1 MANVPDTRNPSNPQ
15 LELGLAKVDIDWLS
29 QSAPRKNL
37 WGSQQPSCRSAAGP
51 TPAGTPWDLSI
62 YTVYGLSYYTYVY
75 TVYVYICIYILMLI
89 YIYVYYTYI
98 YTYTFS
104 DCRHTTLY
112 KYTMFHACMYVTVHD
127 CITLSTYVPLCCLV
141 SLICQLIFT

>member
-29 QSAPRKNL
+29 QSAPKKSLGLPAAQLPKRRRTDSCWNAM
-37 WGSQQPSCRSAAGP
+37 GSLYLYSVW
-51 TPAGTPWDLSI
+51 TIIL
-62 YTVYGLSYYTYVY
+62 
-75 TVYVYICIYILMLI
+75 YICIYCICIYMHIHTYVNI
-89 YIYVYYTYI
+89 YICLLYIYI

-112 KYTMFHACMYVTVHD
+112 MYTMFHACMYVTVHD